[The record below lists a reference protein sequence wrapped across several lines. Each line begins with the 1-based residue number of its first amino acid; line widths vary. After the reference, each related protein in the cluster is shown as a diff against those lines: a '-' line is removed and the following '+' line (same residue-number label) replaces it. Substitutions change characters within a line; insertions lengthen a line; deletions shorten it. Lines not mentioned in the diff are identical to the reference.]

1 MIVGLFPS
9 VESRSP
15 WCHTNNRIVSCFKRH
30 ESVLGLWRNP
40 SMRCAY
46 ILSKINHSLDPPLEY
61 HHSHTNA
68 CLVRES
74 QNMLSFMPFAH
85 FVSCVSRRSI
95 DYFSR
100 DQTQHLQHDVLAP
113 ESFLARI
120 RHIPHHWDHTTRLPN
135 EIAQAEKDQDN
146 TYIGGPQK

>member
-1 MIVGLFPS
+1 
-9 VESRSP
+9 
-15 WCHTNNRIVSCFKRH
+15 
-30 ESVLGLWRNP
+30 
-40 SMRCAY
+40 
-46 ILSKINHSLDPPLEY
+46 
-61 HHSHTNA
+61 
-68 CLVRES
+68 
-74 QNMLSFMPFAH
+74 MLSFMTFAH